1 MKKTL
6 LFLFC
11 LSLAL
16 WATAGSAMANLA
28 ANTEIINSAKLTY
41 TGGTESATVSVT
53 VALVPAQPNV
63 SITNST
69 GVYTAPDTPALT
81 NSVVI
86 TSAANGPVDYTVTP
100 SVVAGA
106 GTANSDSP
114 SVTAVSTVSIGAS
127 VTTGT
132 SGTTFVT
139 VPASGA
145 SGNNAAVNG
154 IGVTDTIVFT
164 VGGNTTT
171 KQVTSTTDNGDGTFR
186 LNWTGAIPDAAV
198 PAAGVQV
205 GEQTTVTLS
214 VLPGTVSTSGTDIT
228 VTVQA
233 VVTTNGA
240 ADATATNSTPNTWTT
255 PSSPSVSMDKYV
267 RNITTT
273 AYNPAVGG
281 TPFTI
286 NGADRDYFTA
296 GVTGKT
302 GDTLEY
308 VIVASS
314 LAGGADL
321 TGCAISDLIPEAFVT
336 LKIGVYGV
344 NNVFYIAPD
353 GATSSYTA
361 GAVGIQQ
368 ASFVAGS
375 NPNLIVNVGD
385 GASNTL
391 TGTIPVGQSVTIAYQ
406 VTIK

>member
-1 MKKTL
+1 
-6 LFLFC
+6 
-11 LSLAL
+11 
-16 WATAGSAMANLA
+16 MANLA
-28 ANTEIINSAKLTY
+28 ANTDIINSAKLTY

-69 GVYTAPDTPALT
+69 GAYTAPNTPALT
-81 NSVVI
+81 DSVVI

-106 GTANSDSP
+106 GTANSDAP
-114 SVTAVSTVSIGAS
+114 SVTAVS
-127 VTTGT
+127 
-132 SGTTFVT
+132 
-139 VPASGA
+139 

-205 GEQTTVTLS
+205 GEQATVTLS